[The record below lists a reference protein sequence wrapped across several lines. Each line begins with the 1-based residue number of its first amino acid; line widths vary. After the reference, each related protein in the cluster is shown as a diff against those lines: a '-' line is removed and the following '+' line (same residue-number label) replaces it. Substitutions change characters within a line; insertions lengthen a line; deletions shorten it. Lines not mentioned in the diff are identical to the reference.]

1 MRNQQTGYESK
12 LCGYTICCKKEGAI
26 MNPSSPFSFLLDN
39 RQLIAQTHTQSS
51 GKTKIA
57 WQELQ
62 KTLPELSKLMSFNT
76 FKQYVAALLMAA
88 NELDKVIHKLDQAL
102 RQNAA
107 LQDQLGHLTAQL
119 DKVRQTPKEVGS
131 TAAPPDKVLKR
142 IEGWNVQRA
151 KDGYYRCYRK
161 INNRLHCLYIG
172 KILDVEKTKGR
183 IQQKEKQ
190 LGLYTG

>member
-1 MRNQQTGYESK
+1 MRNQPTGYESRR
-12 LCGYTICCKKEGAI
+12 CGYTIYCKKEGAI
-26 MNPSSPFSFLLDN
+26 MNTSSPFSFLLDN
-39 RQLIAQTHTQSS
+39 RQLIVQAHNHSA
-51 GKTKIA
+51 GKTKST
-57 WQELQ
+57 WQALQ

-88 NELDKVIHKLDQAL
+88 KELDKVIHKLDQAL

-119 DKVRQTPKEVGS
+119 DRVRQAPKEVKS
-131 TAAPPDKVLKR
+131 TAPLPDKMLKR

-161 INNRLHCLYIG
+161 INNRVYCLYIG

-183 IQQKEKQ
+183 IRQKEKQ

>member
-1 MRNQQTGYESK
+1 
-12 LCGYTICCKKEGAI
+12 
-26 MNPSSPFSFLLDN
+26 MNTSSPFSFLLDN
-39 RQLIAQTHTQSS
+39 RQLIARAHTQSA
-51 GKTKIA
+51 GKTKDT
-57 WQELQ
+57 WQVLQ

-88 NELDKVIHKLDQAL
+88 KELDKVVHKLDQAL

-107 LQDQLGHLTAQL
+107 LQDQLGHLTAEL
-119 DKVRQTPKEVGS
+119 DRVRQAPKELKS
-131 TAAPPDKVLKR
+131 TAPLPDKMLKR

-161 INNRLHCLYIG
+161 INKRVYCLYIG

-183 IQQKEKQ
+183 IRQKEKQ